1 MSIPHSHPQNS
12 ELKTKFS
19 LFSATQLLFAVTTS
33 FPALSQR
40 VHWHPQ
46 LKKFGKAA
54 EVQSD
59 ISIPHS
65 HPQNSALKTKF
76 SLLSAT
82 QLLFAVSTSF
92 PALSQRVH

>member
-54 EVQSD
+54 EVQSVM
-59 ISIPHS
+59 SIPHS
-65 HPQNSALKTKF
+65 HPQNSELKT
-76 SLLSAT
+76 
-82 QLLFAVSTSF
+82 
-92 PALSQRVH
+92 

>member
-54 EVQSD
+54 EVQSNS
-59 ISIPHS
+59 SIPHS
-65 HPQNSALKTKF
+65 QPQLAALKTKF
-76 SLLSAT
+76 S
-82 QLLFAVSTSF
+82 
-92 PALSQRVH
+92 